1 MVARNMLS
9 QVAAP
14 VGLSPSATSYFSEP
28 EDHLDPI
35 LFDGTH
41 LRPEI
46 RYWVMRTVMSILHEP
61 MRDSMP
67 GLLHAETW
75 VRVWIA
81 GSGVSYQWSATRE
94 PADVDVLLGINYVDF
109 RRANPAYVSFT
120 DSEIASMLNELFYQE
135 MQGSRGDFPFSDAFD
150 YDVTVYV
157 NRGVSAARDAVL
169 SINPYAAYDVTQDE
183 WAMLPQ
189 NMGATVNPAWEMSV
203 ERDRQY
209 AEDLVREY
217 GDALRAIR
225 MAQNHAH
232 RTNAENRLHQVMDAG
247 AGLFEELHS
256 ARRAAFGPAGAG
268 YADFN
273 NYRWQA
279 GKRNGVVQASK
290 KIREYLRAAK
300 DRTDFETYGT
310 ELPDTETLIR
320 RAGMHRAAP

>member
-14 VGLSPSATSYFSEP
+14 VGLSPSATSYFSAP
-28 EDHLDPI
+28 EDHLDPV
-35 LFDGTH
+35 LFESTR
-41 LRPEI
+41 LRPEVRHWI
-46 RYWVMRTVMSILHEP
+46 LRTVMSILHEP
-61 MRDSMP
+61 ARDSMP

-81 GSGVSYQWSATRE
+81 GSGVSYQWSATRD
-94 PADVDVLLGINYVDF
+94 PADLDVLLGINYVEF

-120 DSEIASMLNELFYQE
+120 DAEVASMLNELFYEE
-135 MQGSRGDFPFSDAFD
+135 MQGPRGDFPFADAFG

-157 NRGVSAARDAVL
+157 NRGVSAARDAIL

-183 WAMLPQ
+183 WALLPQ
-189 NMGATVNPAWEMSV
+189 RVSANVNPAWEMSA

-209 AEDLVREY
+209 AEDLIREY
-217 GDALRAIR
+217 GESLQAIQ
-225 MAQNHAH
+225 MAQNPAH
-232 RTNAENRLHQVMDAG
+232 RTNAENRLQQVMDAS
-247 AGLFEELHS
+247 AALFEELHS

-290 KIREYLRAAK
+290 KIREYLKAAR

-320 RAGMHRAAP
+320 RAGMYRAAP